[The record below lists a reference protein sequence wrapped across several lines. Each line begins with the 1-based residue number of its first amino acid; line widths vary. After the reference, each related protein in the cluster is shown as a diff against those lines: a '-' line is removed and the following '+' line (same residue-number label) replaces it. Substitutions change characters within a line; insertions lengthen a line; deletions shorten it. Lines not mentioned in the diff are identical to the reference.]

1 MVHWKIE
8 SMIVKSF
15 QVEYGKNMSY
25 QYNMGMLTF
34 YARKLL
40 IVHISTNHIVK
51 FLLTEKNMHTPLK
64 YYTITHSTHVSEVG
78 KTSVTALDACLGPWT
93 SILRNKTL
101 FHVHIWGKI
110 VRQQDYWPQ

>member
-8 SMIVKSF
+8 SMTVKSF

-25 QYNMGMLTF
+25 QYNMDTLTS

-40 IVHISTNHIVK
+40 IVHISTNRMVK
-51 FLLTEKNMHTPLK
+51 FLLTEQSNMRTPLK

-78 KTSVTALDACLGPWT
+78 CMFGTID
-93 SILRNKTL
+93 
-101 FHVHIWGKI
+101 
-110 VRQQDYWPQ
+110 